1 MDQDLCA
8 RVADIRRRLDAAALA
23 RWGRAPEI
31 IAVSKTVSAPRIN
44 EVKAAGIAR
53 LGENRVQETLE
64 KLPYL
69 DAAFQIDLIGRL
81 QINKVKY
88 IIDKVAMIQS
98 LDREPLAQEI
108 DRRAQQH
115 GLRMPVLIQV
125 NIGNEPQKG
134 GVAVED
140 LLSFTQ
146 YAAKLPG
153 LDVRGLMAVMPD
165 LRDEDALRP
174 YFKRMRELFERLQT
188 EAVADTRIEEL
199 SMGMSGDYEIAAQEG
214 ATHVR
219 IGSAI
224 FGARTYQENN
234 LKGETHS
241 CVFSKRCLKSS
252 ALLPT
257 KAMTTATT
265 TSLRTA
271 KFRMK
276 RTRRKKK
283 TLVLCGFP

>member
-53 LGENRVQETLE
+53 
-64 KLPYL
+64 
-69 DAAFQIDLIGRL
+69 

-188 EAVADTRIEEL
+188 EAVAGARIEEL

-241 CVFSKRCLKSS
+241 
-252 ALLPT
+252 
-257 KAMTTATT
+257 
-265 TSLRTA
+265 
-271 KFRMK
+271 
-276 RTRRKKK
+276 
-283 TLVLCGFP
+283 

>member
-1 MDQDLCA
+1 MDQDLCT
-8 RVADIRRRLDAAALA
+8 RVEDIRRRLDAAALE

-31 IAVSKTVSAPRIN
+31 IAVSKTVAAPRIN
-44 EVKAAGIAR
+44 EVKAAGITH

-98 LDREPLAQEI
+98 LDREGLAQEI

-134 GVAVED
+134 GIAVEE
-140 LLSFTQ
+140 LIPFTK
-146 YAAKLPG
+146 YAAALPG

-165 LRDEDALRP
+165 LRDDDALRP
-174 YFKRMRELFERLQT
+174 YFRRMRELFEQLQN
-188 EAVADTRIEEL
+188 EAIARTAVEEL
-199 SMGMSGDYEIAAQEG
+199 SMGMSGDYELAAQEG

-224 FGARTYQENN
+224 FGARAYQENE

-241 CVFSKRCLKSS
+241 
-252 ALLPT
+252 
-257 KAMTTATT
+257 
-265 TSLRTA
+265 
-271 KFRMK
+271 
-276 RTRRKKK
+276 
-283 TLVLCGFP
+283 

>member
-8 RVADIRRRLDAAALA
+8 RVADIRRRLDTAALA

-44 EVKAAGIAR
+44 GIAR

-134 GVAVED
+134 GVAVVD

-188 EAVADTRIEEL
+188 EAVAGARIEEL

-241 CVFSKRCLKSS
+241 
-252 ALLPT
+252 
-257 KAMTTATT
+257 
-265 TSLRTA
+265 
-271 KFRMK
+271 
-276 RTRRKKK
+276 
-283 TLVLCGFP
+283 